1 MSMFGTT
8 LLVTGP
14 ESFLAQRA
22 VTRTRATALKERPDA
37 DVNVIDAA
45 ELEDMMLSEV
55 VGGSLFS
62 SDIIAVIDDVG
73 ACPAQVVDQLVEVAR
88 NPGPDLCL
96 ILVHQGGNKGKGL
109 IDKLKKA
116 KVPTEAVAAVKPWE
130 LPKFVVSEVRGRG
143 MRISQ
148 EDAGELVAAVGND
161 MRALAAAVGQ
171 LADDADGGQIDAS
184 LIKRYF
190 AGRAEVTSFAVADA
204 VLAGNATVAME
215 RLRWALGTGAAP
227 VLVTSAMANA
237 LRGMGRYL
245 DASNSR
251 LSGPDLA
258 RQVGVPPFKLKE
270 YARTS
275 RNWGAGSVA
284 AAIQLVAVGDAQVK
298 GAATDPAFALERMV
312 LGILALTRR

>member
-1 MSMFGTT
+1 MAFGTA
-8 LLVTGP
+8 LLITGP

-22 VTRTRATALKERPDA
+22 VARVKAAARKERPYSDL
-37 DVNVIDAA
+37 NEINAA
-45 ELEDMMLSEV
+45 ELEDLMLSEV
-55 VGGSLFS
+55 IGGSLFS

-73 ACPAQVVDQLVEVAR
+73 ACPAGVVDQLVAAASD
-88 NPGPDLCL
+88 PGEDLCL
-96 ILVHQGGNKGKGL
+96 ILVHAGGNKGKGL

-116 KVPTEAVAAVKPWE
+116 KVPVETVAAVKPWD
-130 LPKFVVSEVRGRG
+130 LPKFVADEARGRG
-143 MRISQ
+143 KRIGA
-148 EDAGELVAAVGND
+148 EAANELVTAVGND
-161 MRALAAAVGQ
+161 MRALAAAVSQ
-171 LADDADGGQIDAS
+171 LAEDSEDGQIDQS
-184 LIKRYF
+184 LIRRYF

-215 RLRWALGTGAAP
+215 RLRWAIGTGAAP
-227 VLVTSAMANA
+227 VLITSAMAGA
-237 LRGMGRYL
+237 FRGMGRYL

-251 LSGPDLA
+251 LSGADLA

-284 AAIQLVAVGDAQVK
+284 AAIQLIAVGDAQVK

-312 LGILALTRR
+312 LGVLALTRR

>member
-1 MSMFGTT
+1 MSPFGST

-22 VTRTRATALKERPDA
+22 VTRMRAAALKDRPEA
-37 DVNVIDAA
+37 DVNEITAA
-45 ELEDMMLSEV
+45 ELEDTMLSEV

-62 SDIIAVIDDVG
+62 SDIVAVIDDVG
-73 ACPAQVVDQLVEVAR
+73 ACPAHVVDQLVEVAKS
-88 NPGPDLCL
+88 PGPDLCL

-116 KVPTEAVAAVKPWE
+116 KVSTETVAAVKPWE
-130 LPKFVVSEVRGRG
+130 LPKFVAEEARARG

-171 LADDADGGQIDAS
+171 LTDDADGGQIDAN
-184 LIKRYF
+184 LIRRYF

-215 RLRWALGTGAAP
+215 RLRWAVGTGAAP
-227 VLVTSAMANA
+227 VLITSAMANA
-237 LRGMGRYL
+237 FRGMGRYL

-251 LSGPDLA
+251 LSGADLA
-258 RQVGVPPFKLKE
+258 RQIGVPPFKLKE

-275 RNWGAGSVA
+275 RNWGPGSVA
-284 AAIQLVAVGDAQVK
+284 LAIRLVAVGDAEVK

-312 LGILALTRR
+312 LGLLALARG